1 VADRPHKLQQTS
13 KTLENSI
20 YQSLSLRQSHVGLG
34 IRMFVWLVLVSA
46 IDAKVSL
53 LGMAELGREVIDFIR
68 PHLSVQS
75 YHANNVVYFQG
86 DQTNSLYFV
95 TRGYVRLSYISED
108 GTVTLHSIVPP
119 GRSFGEAG
127 AFDNS
132 GFVDSAFTATQT
144 ELIALNLGWLNDL
157 SVPAA
162 KMQAYVARLIARRLR
177 DHVEFTR
184 ALYRPILV
192 QRLSH
197 SLLRLLDLMG
207 NEIRYR
213 GQMYRCLGPVVTQRD
228 LGSMARGTRENVN
241 KMLRKWHD
249 DGILAL
255 EDRHIIVLDE
265 TRLQGLTL
273 SEA

>member
-1 VADRPHKLQQTS
+1 M
-13 KTLENSI
+13 
-20 YQSLSLRQSHVGLG
+20 SL
-34 IRMFVWLVLVSA
+34 I
-46 IDAKVSL
+46 
-53 LGMAELGREVIDFIR
+53 GMADFGREVIDFIR
-68 PHLSVQS
+68 PYLSVQS
-75 YHANNVVYFQG
+75 FQANNVVYFQG
-86 DQTNSLYFV
+86 DQNNCLYFV

-108 GTVTLHSIVPP
+108 GVVTLHSIVPP

-127 AFDNS
+127 AFDTV

-144 ELIALNLGWLNDL
+144 ELLVLNLCWLEDA
-157 SVPAA
+157 SGPAA
-162 KMQAYVARLIARRLR
+162 KMQGHVARLIARRLR

-249 DGILAL
+249 DGILTL

-265 TRLQGLTL
+265 ARLLALTL
-273 SEA
+273 SDG